1 MFQGLLK
8 PNFESPSA
16 VASTQLRALTP
27 EASPTKAS
35 GGTGEERSEKKKS
48 SSASGGTSLLRSF
61 KEKLSKGETGARCR
75 SAGFSLSFL
84 YVAFP
89 SLSSW
94 VACRSAGL

>member
-35 GGTGEERSEKKKS
+35 GAIGEERSEKKK

-89 SLSSW
+89 SLSSC
-94 VACRSAGL
+94 VAFRSAGL